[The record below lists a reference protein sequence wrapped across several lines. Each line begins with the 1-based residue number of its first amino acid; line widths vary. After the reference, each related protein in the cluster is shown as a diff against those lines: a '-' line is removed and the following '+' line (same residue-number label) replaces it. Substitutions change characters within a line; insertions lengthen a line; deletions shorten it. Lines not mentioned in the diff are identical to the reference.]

1 VTDEPG
7 QSTVSETTTE
17 QSSGL
22 GTEDFTAEGRQRA
35 AEREGDTST
44 TPGRDS
50 TSGDGTPDRQSAD
63 ERSRDDWEV
72 QLFSDSDR
80 EQLTDR
86 WESVQQ
92 EFVDEPKLAVQDA
105 DTLVAETI
113 QRIAETFSS
122 ARGALEERWSRGD
135 DVSTEDLRITLQQYR
150 SFFNPVA
157 RTLTSVPDERREYLA
172 REHVRGRGAAVQR
185 EDDRG
190 RRRRFYALRARAL
203 LEHTQLL
210 LELEA
215 LRVADARTARAPDPF
230 RLCGGDMDQGR
241 RNRGADDHRGE
252 PPLHVRERTRA
263 VTPRPAP

>member
-1 VTDEPG
+1 MTDEPG
-7 QSTVSETTTE
+7 QTTVSETTTE

-22 GTEDFTAEGRQRA
+22 STEDFTAEGRQRA
-35 AEREGDTST
+35 A
-44 TPGRDS
+44 
-50 TSGDGTPDRQSAD
+50 DRQSAD

-80 EQLTDR
+80 EQLGDR

-150 SFFNPVA
+150 SFFN
-157 RTLTSVPDERREYLA
+157 R
-172 REHVRGRGAAVQR
+172 
-185 EDDRG
+185 
-190 RRRRFYALRARAL
+190 L
-203 LEHTQLL
+203 LE
-210 LELEA
+210 
-215 LRVADARTARAPDPF
+215 R
-230 RLCGGDMDQGR
+230 
-241 RNRGADDHRGE
+241 
-252 PPLHVRERTRA
+252 
-263 VTPRPAP
+263 